1 MAKATTKLNPRDR
14 VILFCTATG
23 IDHAAVGILARAMQP
38 MAIRGFVVHD
48 REKQREGVF
57 REMKRRKAYE
67 KPSERKTRAHSL
79 RSPPHKGEGSRS
91 SLLLALIQIRRKMLQ
106 LKHCRGHGRFL

>member
-1 MAKATTKLNPRDR
+1 MAKATTKLNPQDR

-23 IDHAAVGILARAMQP
+23 IDHAAVRILARAMQP

-79 RSPPHKGEGSRS
+79 RSAQGGRE
-91 SLLLALIQIRRKMLQ
+91 QIESAACADSNSPKMLQ